1 MKNKIGIVGGG
12 QLGRM
17 LTDAAH
23 KLGFTVFVLDPTPNS
38 PAGQVADQQI
48 VGSFKDKEKIKILA
62 EQVDFLTFE
71 IELANAEILSKLSN
85 KVKINPSARTLT
97 IIKDKLFQK
106 QFLKKSKIPTADF
119 IEVKTKKDIISAG
132 KRFGYPLMLK
142 ARLDAYDGRGNAL
155 IKNEK
160 DISRA
165 MHKLKGRLLY
175 LEKYVPFTQELAIMV
190 VRNTKGEIKTYPVV
204 ATTHIRNI
212 CNTVIIPAQINITIQ
227 KSAKKLAKEV
237 MKHLE
242 GAGVFGIEMFLTTDS
257 KILVNEI
264 APRVHN
270 SGHYTIE
277 ACVTSQFEQ
286 HIRAITGMPLGSTKM
301 IVKAAAMINILGRS
315 SAKAQLRGLKKV
327 LGVAN
332 ATLHIYGKS
341 ETRIDRKMG
350 HITVVG
356 NTTNEVIQKA
366 TKAREM
372 ITI

>member
-23 KLGFTVFVLDPTPNS
+23 KLGFWVIVLDPTPNS

-48 VGSFKDKEKIKILA
+48 L
-62 EQVDFLTFE
+62 
-71 IELANAEILSKLSN
+71 
-85 KVKINPSARTLT
+85 
-97 IIKDKLFQK
+97 
-106 QFLKKSKIPTADF
+106 
-119 IEVKTKKDIISAG
+119 
-132 KRFGYPLMLK
+132 GYPLMLK
-142 ARLDAYDGRGNAL
+142 ARLDAYDGRGNKL

-165 MHKLKGRLLY
+165 MQKLKGRLLY
-175 LEKYVPFTQELAIMV
+175 VEKYVHFTQELAIMV
-190 VRNTKGEIKTYPVV
+190 ARNTKGDIKTYPVV

-227 KSAKKLAKEV
+227 KKAKKLAKDV
-237 MKHLE
+237 MKYLE
-242 GAGVFGIEMFLTTDS
+242 GAGVFGIEMFLTS
-257 KILVNEI
+257 NNKILVNEI

>member
-315 SAKAQLRGLKKV
+315 SAKSQLRGLKKV

-332 ATLHIYGKS
+332 ATVHIY
-341 ETRIDRKMG
+341 
-350 HITVVG
+350 
-356 NTTNEVIQKA
+356 VIQKA
-366 TKAREM
+366 TKAREL